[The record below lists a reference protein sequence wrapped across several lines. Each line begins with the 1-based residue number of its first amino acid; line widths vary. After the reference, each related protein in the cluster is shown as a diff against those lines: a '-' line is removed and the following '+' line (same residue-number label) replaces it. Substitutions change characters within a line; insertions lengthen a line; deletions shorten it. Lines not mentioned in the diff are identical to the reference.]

1 MADVVKCFNSRTSN
15 DKALAIIIPSLE
27 ICIFKICIYTNTAL
41 TEIPRIQTAIIGH
54 SYLRAREAA
63 RVTSR
68 RIHHTART
76 NVRCIHYHSSWYG
89 YTAAIYR
96 AHYYQRGCSCTRY
109 AGISAL
115 AQLLSPRLAAAWP
128 PASYLDSSP
137 DKQGLLSP
145 SPCQASTT
153 ARARVFALLGNP
165 APGGFGGLGSVGS
178 VGPHRTL
185 PLCITR
191 QLLSAAAIRHRRL
204 LHGITVKRASLRAF
218 PP

>member
-1 MADVVKCFNSRTSN
+1 MYFQVHEHSPNRNSSDTDSDHWSFLSQSARSCARDISTNSSYGAHKRTMH
-15 DKALAIIIPSLE
+15 SLPF
-27 ICIFKICIYTNTAL
+27 ILVWDT
-41 TEIPRIQTAIIGH
+41 G
-54 SYLRAREAA
+54 
-63 RVTSR
+63 
-68 RIHHTART
+68 
-76 NVRCIHYHSSWYG
+76 
-89 YTAAIYR
+89 AIYR
-96 AHYYQRGCSCTRY
+96 AHYYQRGCSCTGY

-128 PASYLDSSP
+128 PASYLDSNP